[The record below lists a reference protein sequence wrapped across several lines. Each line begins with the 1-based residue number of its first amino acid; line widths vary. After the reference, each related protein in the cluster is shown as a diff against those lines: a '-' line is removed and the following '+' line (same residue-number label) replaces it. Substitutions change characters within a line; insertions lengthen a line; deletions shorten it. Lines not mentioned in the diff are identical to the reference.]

1 MNSIPTTRQTCRQ
14 GNLIGR
20 LLLGLILL
28 AVSNLPGFAHAPLTP
43 TVSLRSSATVD
54 PDDMY
59 FVRTS
64 VIQSHHSRLLA
75 SDVGVGSVESS
86 FVRLVRGANAI
97 DV

>member
-1 MNSIPTTRQTCRQ
+1 MNSIPTTRQTCTQ

-20 LLLGLILL
+20 LLLILL
-28 AVSNLPGFAHAPLTP
+28 AVSNLPGFAQAPLTP

-54 PDDMY
+54 PDDMC

-64 VIQSHHSRLLA
+64 VIQSHHSRSLA